1 MKSRKDKELERI
13 LAKKS
18 RLTPTDRMMHDV
30 DMISFVK
37 YKDLQECSERFL
49 NTFGDKK

>member
-13 LAKKS
+13 LAKKP

-30 DMISFVK
+30 DLMSFVK
-37 YKDLQECSERFL
+37 YKDIQECSERFL